1 MKISLRWECNAILI
15 AVVSLSQKISGDL
28 RFIQNLW
35 ALRII
40 DQTPV
45 SNTLPKIIDR
55 FSEEPY
61 DTIVRILP
69 QILTLLNSRFFE
81 AESIDSIDLKL
92 RQTIIDGLKELKLAK
107 FNGEEIKKLT

>member
-1 MKISLRWECNAILI
+1 MKISLRWECNAILV

-35 ALRII
+35 VLGII
-40 DQTPV
+40 DAPPT
-45 SNTLPKIIDR
+45 NLMEKLIADR

-69 QILTLLNSRFFE
+69 KILELLNKRFFE
-81 AESIDSIDLKL
+81 AESIDSLDLKL
-92 RQTIIDGLKELKLAK
+92 RRTIIDGLEELKLAK
-107 FNGEEIKKLT
+107 YNGEEIEKLT